1 MKNQMGSYPV
11 GQDIMFTTFVS
22 STDTEKVAF
31 DWAKEGGA
39 KGTVFIMDNSAE
51 TPSRPRNIME
61 YSVFPDEREYL
72 YTVGAEFRVTKVEE
86 REGTRVV
93 HLELLKTCKLC
104 GSL

>member
-1 MKNQMGSYPV
+1 MGSYPV

-22 STDTEKVAF
+22 STDNDTGAF

-51 TPSRPRNIME
+51 TPSRPRKIMD
-61 YSVFPDEREYL
+61 YSVFPEEREYL
-72 YTVGAEFRVTKVEE
+72 YAIGAEFRVKKVEE
-86 REGTRVV
+86 KEGTRVV